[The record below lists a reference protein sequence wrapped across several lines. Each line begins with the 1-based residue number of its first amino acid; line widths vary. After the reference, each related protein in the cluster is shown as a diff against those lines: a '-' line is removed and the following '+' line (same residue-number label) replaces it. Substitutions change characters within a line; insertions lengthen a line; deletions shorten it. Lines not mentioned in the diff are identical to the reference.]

1 MAAQLVHAE
10 IPRAAAAVWQDYNSL
25 GRANMTHHH
34 VWRFEMYEEH
44 EKTVCRFLCSCGST
58 VEGHEVLH
66 RLNAT
71 EWLSAAQARAAA
83 NSIEAKSL
91 PADELRSY
99 AAALEG
105 QT

>member
-1 MAAQLVHAE
+1 MSAHKHIWLFE
-10 IPRAAAAVWQDYNSL
+10 I
-25 GRANMTHHH
+25 
-34 VWRFEMYEEH
+34 YEEH
-44 EKTVCRFLCSCGST
+44 EKTFCKFLCSCGST
-58 VEGHEVLH
+58 LEGNEVLN

-99 AAALEG
+99 AATLEG
-105 QT
+105 NA